1 MALQWSMRRGQTTA
15 AAAAS
20 SAAHLFFF
28 SALVFFR
35 SKIQFDF
42 QVVFYKVGYAVG
54 AIKRCHYYGPAGK
67 NESLGV
73 LLLSPAASLALKDRL
88 CIFFFL
94 S

>member
-15 AAAAS
+15 AARLL
-20 SAAHLFFF
+20 LFISFL
-28 SALVFFR
+28 SWLLR
-35 SKIQFDF
+35 YNIQFDF

-73 LLLSPAASLALKDRL
+73 LLLSPAAALSFRNCIKSLKQ
-88 CIFFFL
+88 F
-94 S
+94 